1 MYDKINK
8 NNWLSYLKTYED
20 FNKNIPD
27 VLKKLFK
34 DIKDI
39 IGTQTDSFEKSINLN
54 DLNFCDIIIN
64 IKVNFNKLNN
74 NKPYHKK
81 DIIYYSNINI
91 NDLIENKDIIDI
103 PINISDVN
111 INMNKLI
118 SVISHEI
125 RHIYDVYTINDE
137 SDMESFIRTLYYNK
151 LSKSENNN
159 DFKYFLHLVYLSLEH
174 ELIARNTMI
183 YEMFIECN
191 CSKEEL
197 IKLFE
202 DSYIYESFI
211 KLNDFNYTNL
221 INIPNIIE
229 KVNDFI
235 NYFGGNICQ
244 NNDDVILFFTNWKEY
259 FKNKSDEYIIESYKI
274 IDNVFNMIKENKIV
288 KKQNVKELLLYIH
301 NKYIIKKDI

>member
-8 NNWLSYLKTYED
+8 NTWLSYLKTYED

-91 NDLIENKDIIDI
+91 NDLIENNDIIDI
-103 PINISDVN
+103 PIDISDVN

-159 DFKYFLHLVYLSLEH
+159 DFKYFLYLVYLSLEH

-221 INIPNIIE
+221 KNIPNIIE

-274 IDNVFNMIKENKIV
+274 IDDVFNMIKENKIV